1 VSRILRAKSQAEEMR
16 LLAKG
21 QAEKNRAEGLSITPL
36 MVQMHAYDAL
46 GQLGGKGTNIMLG
59 EWSHVPNFLFP
70 HMAAMPMPYSP
81 ASITSESPPS
91 PAVQAST
98 KTAPTL

>member
-1 VSRILRAKSQAEEMR
+1 
-16 LLAKG
+16 
-21 QAEKNRAEGLSITPL
+21 

-70 HMAAMPMPYSP
+70 HYGAMPTPFVPSSLTMD
-81 ASITSESPPS
+81 APPS
-91 PAVQAST
+91 TPAVPITT
-98 KTAPTL
+98 KVEDKKDKPSQGM

>member
-1 VSRILRAKSQAEEMR
+1 MR

-59 EWSHVPNFLFP
+59 EWSHVPSFLFP
-70 HMAAMPMPYSP
+70 HLAAMPMPYVPSSYSTD
-81 ASITSESPPS
+81 AAAPP
-91 PAVQAST
+91 PAVT
-98 KTAPTL
+98 PIEGFH